1 MAEALIDLT
10 ALRNN
15 LRVARRLAPGSALL
29 AVIKA
34 NAYGHGMLPV
44 ARALGTEAEGFA
56 VARLEE
62 GLALREAGI
71 EGRIVLLSEHAGQQQ
86 LATCAQHRLDIV
98 VHDRPGAERLA
109 SASLPAPI
117 SAWLKI
123 DTGMHRLGIE
133 PSETAAVHQLLTTSP
148 AIEQVVLMSHLACA
162 EEIGHVQN
170 QRQILCFDQATD
182 GLRSAVSI
190 ANSAAILTRPASHRD
205 WVRPGIMLYGAH
217 PLGEAAEPKLE
228 AVMTLQAPL
237 LAVRDVP
244 AGESVGYNHTWTAPA
259 DCKVGTVA
267 IGYGDGYPR
276 HAPNGT
282 PVVLNGRRAPLA
294 GRVSMDTLTIDLSDH
309 GDAMPGDT
317 VQLWGSQLPVNEV
330 ADCAGTIAYE
340 LLTRVTDRVAF
351 RYRDSSAAPPA
362 AK

>member
-1 MAEALIDLT
+1 MAEALINLA

-15 LRVARRLAPGSALL
+15 LRTARRYAPGSALL

-44 ARALGTEAEGFA
+44 ARALQDDANGFA

-62 GLALREAGI
+62 GLALRDAGI
-71 EGRIVLLSEHAGQQQ
+71 QGRIVLLSEHAGEDQFGH
-86 LATCAQHRLDIV
+86 CARHRLDIV
-98 VHDRPGAERLA
+98 IHDQPGATRLA
-109 SASLPAPI
+109 NTPLPGPI
-117 SAWLKI
+117 TVWVKI

-133 PSETAAVHQLLTTSP
+133 PGQTASVYKALAASP
-148 AIEQVVLMSHLACA
+148 AVDQVILMSHLACA
-162 EEIGHVQN
+162 EDIDHVQN
-170 QRQILCFDQATD
+170 ERQLDCFDQATA
-182 GLRSAVSI
+182 GLAAVSSI
-190 ANSAAILTRPASHRD
+190 ANSAAILTRPESHRE
-205 WVRPGIMLYGAH
+205 WVRPGIMLYGAN
-217 PLGEAAEPKLE
+217 PLGEQASPQLD

-237 LAVRDVP
+237 LAVRDVA
-244 AGESVGYNHTWTAPA
+244 AGAGVGYNHTWTAPA

-282 PVVLNGRRAPLA
+282 PVVINGRRAKLA

-309 GDAMPGDT
+309 ADARPGDM
-317 VQLWGSQLPVNEV
+317 VQLWGPQLAVNEV

-340 LLTRVTDRVAF
+340 LLTRVTGRVAF
-351 RYRDSSAAPPA
+351 SYRDSSAAPPSP
-362 AK
+362 K